1 MFAVAR
7 PDGRHVWV
15 NFAHPLNDT
24 IDIVDTLTLKVI
36 HRFAPG
42 PAVLHMEFTPRG
54 NEVWVSVRD
63 ADRVD
68 VYDAATFAK
77 KGQIPA
83 QKAIGHFLHRTCNE
97 DWTMSPDPA
106 ELTLVDRWQH
116 NFPLVDK
123 PFEVVGRAAALNE
136 REAIGVFRRLHEIG
150 VISRIGAVVRP
161 NTVGASTLAAL
172 QVPPERLEEVAAIVS
187 REPLVTHNYERT
199 HALNLWFVIAGA
211 DANAIAATIESIR
224 QQTGLAA
231 IDLPMLKAYH
241 LGLGFPLGTARPGE
255 RGSRPVRAATISP
268 IRAIARILAAIED
281 GLPLV
286 EQPYRAV
293 AEQLDLDQAEII
305 DRLDHLAAAGI
316 VTRFGCVVRHDKLGF
331 NSNAMAVWDVPDDMV
346 DSVAA
351 SFTRNPHVTLC
362 YRRPRHLPLWPYNI
376 FCMIH
381 AKARHDA
388 YAVIDEINLLADTGL
403 EQAGGAVFDALLQAA
418 RRGVLQYQAEG

>member
-1 MFAVAR
+1 
-7 PDGRHVWV
+7 
-15 NFAHPLNDT
+15 
-24 IDIVDTLTLKVI
+24 
-36 HRFAPG
+36 
-42 PAVLHMEFTPRG
+42 
-54 NEVWVSVRD
+54 
-63 ADRVD
+63 
-68 VYDAATFAK
+68 
-77 KGQIPA
+77 
-83 QKAIGHFLHRTCNE
+83 
-97 DWTMSPDPA
+97 MSPDPV
-106 ELTLVDRWQH
+106 ELSLVDRWQH

-123 PFEVVGRAAALNE
+123 PFEIVGRSAALNE
-136 REAIGVFRRLHEIG
+136 REAIGVFRRLRKIG

-161 NTVGASTLAAL
+161 NTIGTSTLAAL

-199 HALNLWFVIAGA
+199 HALNLWFVTAGA

-224 QQTGLAA
+224 QQTGLEA

-241 LGLGFPLGTARPGE
+241 LGLGFPLGTVRPSM
-255 RGSRPVRAATISP
+255 RKAADP
-268 IRAIARILAAIED
+268 CGDYYPDPRDRRILAAIQD

-293 AEQLDLDQAEII
+293 AELLDFDQAEII
-305 DRLDHLAAAGI
+305 ERLDHLAAAGV

-376 FCMIH
+376 FCMVH
-381 AKARHDA
+381 AKTRHDA

-403 EQAGGAVFDALLQAA
+403 NKQAVLFSTRCFKQRGAVFSNTRQGLN
-418 RRGVLQYQAEG
+418 

>member
-1 MFAVAR
+1 
-7 PDGRHVWV
+7 
-15 NFAHPLNDT
+15 
-24 IDIVDTLTLKVI
+24 
-36 HRFAPG
+36 
-42 PAVLHMEFTPRG
+42 
-54 NEVWVSVRD
+54 
-63 ADRVD
+63 
-68 VYDAATFAK
+68 
-77 KGQIPA
+77 
-83 QKAIGHFLHRTCNE
+83 
-97 DWTMSPDPA
+97 MSPDPV

-123 PFEVVGRAAALNE
+123 PFEVIGRLAALNE
-136 REAIGVFRRLHEIG
+136 RETIRIFRRLREIG

-161 NTVGASTLAAL
+161 NTVGSSTLAAL
-172 QVPPERLEEVAAIVS
+172 QVPPENLEQVAAFVS

-224 QQTGLAA
+224 QQTGLEAV
-231 IDLPMLKAYH
+231 DLPMLRAYH
-241 LGLGFPLGTARPGE
+241 LGLGFPLGTALATKREPAGPRGDYRPDP
-255 RGSRPVRAATISP
+255 RDRS
-268 IRAIARILAAIED
+268 ILAAIED

-305 DRLDHLAAAGI
+305 DRLDHLTAAGI

-351 SFTRNPHVTLC
+351 SFIRNPHVTLC
-362 YRRPRHLPLWPYNI
+362 YRRPRHLPLWPYSL

-381 AKARHDA
+381 AKTRHEA

-403 EQAGGAVFDALLQAA
+403 NKQAVLFSARCFKQRGAVFSHVRQ
-418 RRGVLQYQAEG
+418 GSN

>member
-1 MFAVAR
+1 MR
-7 PDGRHVWV
+7 
-15 NFAHPLNDT
+15 
-24 IDIVDTLTLKVI
+24 
-36 HRFAPG
+36 
-42 PAVLHMEFTPRG
+42 
-54 NEVWVSVRD
+54 
-63 ADRVD
+63 
-68 VYDAATFAK
+68 
-77 KGQIPA
+77 
-83 QKAIGHFLHRTCNE
+83 
-97 DWTMSPDPA
+97 PDPA

-123 PFEVVGRAAALNE
+123 PFAVVGRYAALNE
-136 REAIGVFRRLHEIG
+136 LETIRTFRRMHEIG

-172 QVPPERLEEVAAIVS
+172 RVPAERLAEVAAIVS

-211 DANAIAATIESIR
+211 DLKAIAATIASIR
-224 QQTGLAA
+224 RQTRLEA

-241 LGLGFPLGTARPGE
+241 LGLGFPLTASRAKRERDSMCGLYRPDPRD
-255 RGSRPVRAATISP
+255 RG
-268 IRAIARILAAIED
+268 ILAAIEN

-293 AEQLDLDQAEII
+293 AEQLGLTQAELIG
-305 DRLDHLAAAGI
+305 RLDHLTSVGI

-331 NSNAMAVWDVPDDMV
+331 NSNAMAVWDIADDMV
-346 DSVAA
+346 DVVAA
-351 SFTRNPHVTLC
+351 SFARNPHVTLC

-381 AKARHDA
+381 AKARQEA

-403 EQAGGAVFDALLQAA
+403 NKQAVLFSTRCFKQRGAVFSNAGQGLN
-418 RRGVLQYQAEG
+418 